1 MTWNAPPLKWGVG
14 KNFEKICSGET
25 VYFNSGGG
33 VAIWRESIFPGGGQR
48 ISGKKIKN
56 AQ

>member
-33 VAIWRESIFPGGGQR
+33 VVIWRESIFPGGGQR